1 MLKLNQEYTYKK
13 ICEELGWKESS
24 GGQKQK
30 QIKEIES
37 SFEFY
42 HPENKKTHKPKKSYI
57 FTKQLKEPELR
68 DKRITNGG
76 VKKIPDTCFE
86 YLFKCILLSGIEK
99 NGYHQRGMMND
110 IYLSSSLIF
119 KEFGFDVY
127 KILHDV
133 CPELNSDYIDVSQRK
148 VVRLFQEMCINTVRT
163 HTITRICRLL
173 KYPANSLPKGIL
185 RKENQ
190 SSAHTVPDDELL
202 GYYDIYMKWFLD
214 FYKLKSELAA
224 VKCGKYFEITEAI
237 KNEFAEHHKKYDV
250 KKLNKITIESVN
262 YVEDFEPESAVKL
275 TLQDAFL
282 RTMMGLIL
290 DKIQKRCLSEKEY
303 SIELDFDEKM
313 YLLELFTKMFEMT
326 ECSDSKITE
335 RVDELEDQLK
345 KQMGQDLDKAL
356 EGVKI

>member
-13 ICEELGWKESS
+13 ICEELGWKVSS

-30 QIKEIES
+30 QIKEIEA

-42 HPENKKTHKPKKSYI
+42 HPENKKTHKPKKSYV
-57 FTKQLKEPELR
+57 FTKQLKEPELK
-68 DKRITNGG
+68 DKRISNGG
-76 VKKIPDTCFE
+76 VKKIPDTSFE
-86 YLFKCILLSGIEK
+86 YLFKCILVSGIEK

-119 KEFGFDVY
+119 KEFGFDIY
-127 KILHDV
+127 KILPEV
-133 CPELNSDYIDVSQRK
+133 CPELNPDDIDVSQRK
-148 VVRLFQEMCINTVRT
+148 VVRLFQEICINTVRT
-163 HTITRICRLL
+163 HTITRICRRLG
-173 KYPANSLPKGIL
+173 YPANSLPKGIL
-185 RKENQ
+185 RREN
-190 SSAHTVPDDELL
+190 STSTHTVPDDELL

-237 KNEFAEHHKKYDV
+237 KKEFAVHDEKYDV

-262 YVEDFEPESAVKL
+262 YVKDFEPESNVKL
-275 TLQDAFL
+275 TLQDAFQ
-282 RTMMGLIL
+282 RTMMGLIF
-290 DKIQKRCLSEKEY
+290 DKIKKRCLSEKKY
-303 SIELDFDEKM
+303 STELDFNEKI
-313 YLLELFTKMFEMT
+313 YLLDLFKTMYEVT

-345 KQMGQDLDKAL
+345 KQLEQEWDNTL
-356 EGVKI
+356 EGVKS